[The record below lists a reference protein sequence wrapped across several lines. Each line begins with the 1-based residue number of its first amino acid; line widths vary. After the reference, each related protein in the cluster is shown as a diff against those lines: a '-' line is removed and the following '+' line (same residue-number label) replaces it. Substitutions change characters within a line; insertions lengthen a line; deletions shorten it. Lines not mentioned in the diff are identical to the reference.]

1 MNFTK
6 WLLLFL
12 VVNFGALYIGSLL
25 MNNGPQTQ
33 WYSNLNQAPWTP
45 PGWVFG
51 FAWSTI
57 MICFSIF
64 MAYLVDTL
72 GFNKIALIFG
82 IQFVLNVIWN
92 YIFFNLHNTEFGLV
106 IIVLLTL
113 VVFYFLYN
121 YIRVLKLKSLLIL
134 PYFLWLL
141 VATSLNLYI
150 VLKN

>member
-72 GFNKIALIFG
+72 GFNKIAMIFG

-121 YIRVLKLKSLLIL
+121 YISVLKLKSLLIL

>member
-57 MICFSIF
+57 MVCFSIF

-121 YIRVLKLKSLLIL
+121 YISVLKLKSLLIL
-134 PYFLWLL
+134 PYFLWLM

>member
-121 YIRVLKLKSLLIL
+121 YISVLKLKSLLIL

>member
-57 MICFSIF
+57 MLCFSIF

-72 GFNKIALIFG
+72 GFNKIAMIFG

-121 YIRVLKLKSLLIL
+121 YKSVLKLKSLLIL

>member
-57 MICFSIF
+57 MVCFSIF

-72 GFNKIALIFG
+72 GFNKIAMIFG
-82 IQFVLNVIWN
+82 IQFILNVIWN

-121 YIRVLKLKSLLIL
+121 YISVLKLKSLLIL

>member
-25 MNNGPQTQ
+25 MINGPKTQ

-72 GFNKIALIFG
+72 GFNKIAMIFG
-82 IQFVLNVIWN
+82 IQIVLNVIWN

-121 YIRVLKLKSLLIL
+121 YISVLKLKSLLIL

>member
-25 MNNGPQTQ
+25 MNNGPKTQ

-72 GFNKIALIFG
+72 GFNKIAMIFG
-82 IQFVLNVIWN
+82 IQIVLNVIWN

-121 YIRVLKLKSLLIL
+121 YKSVLKLKSLLIL